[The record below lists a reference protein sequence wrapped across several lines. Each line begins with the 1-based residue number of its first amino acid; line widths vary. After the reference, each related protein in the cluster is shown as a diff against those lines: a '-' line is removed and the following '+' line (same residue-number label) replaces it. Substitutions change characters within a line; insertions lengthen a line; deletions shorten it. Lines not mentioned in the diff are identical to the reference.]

1 MTGRE
6 FIARVRGL
14 GRKRGVAVSF
24 HPERGKG
31 SHGTLFYGGRRTVVK
46 DRRKGLGKGL
56 LGQMLRDLGIDGAD
70 L

>member
-14 GRKRGVAVSF
+14 GRKRGVVVSF

-46 DRRKGLGKGL
+46 DRRKGL
-56 LGQMLRDLGIDGAD
+56 LGRMLRDLGIDGAD